1 MKFAT
6 SKLFLAISPAIQVN
20 SFTRSHS
27 SFVTHIHLSGLLQL
41 SHHLSRNEGAT
52 MLAGLIDFLS
62 TWFQHRWVFVIRTWS
77 CQLPRRANT
86 THSIIGKTFLQTP
99 LPHPTYSSVFHHE
112 VRLTLS
118 TASTVHWSRNWN
130 LMPWSCIYQKLWNS
144 KTTPLL
150 LDHRIH
156 SASVASLRQTQVNPR
171 SIGVSEDSLFMMV
184 NIDQVLN
191 QWALVTLLPMNKGR

>member
-1 MKFAT
+1 MNGLFITSLRLLLWQQMKFAT
-6 SKLFLAISPAIQVN
+6 SELFLAIPPAIQVN

-41 SHHLSRNEGAT
+41 SHHLSRNEGVT
-52 MLAGLIDFLS
+52 MLAGLIDPLS

-130 LMPWSCIYQKLWNS
+130 LMPWSCIYQKTVEFEDYTPSSRSPHPQRLRGFFTPNS
-144 KTTPLL
+144 GKPSF
-150 LDHRIH
+150 HWR
-156 SASVASLRQTQVNPR
+156 LR
-171 SIGVSEDSLFMMV
+171 G
-184 NIDQVLN
+184 
-191 QWALVTLLPMNKGR
+191 